1 MSLAVERRA
10 PTGGAG
16 PEGQG
21 ADPGGARRLVLA
33 HGFTQNGRCWGAFA
47 DHLARHHELVL
58 VDAPGHGRSGHDDAD
73 LWTAGRL
80 LGQAGGRGIYVG
92 YSMGGRT
99 ALHTALT
106 DPGLVEGLVLIG
118 ATPGLVS
125 AAERADRRRAD
136 GELADRLLTIGLPAF
151 LDRWLAQP
159 LFAGLDERAAA
170 REARLA
176 NRPEGLA
183 ASLRHCGTGNQEPL
197 WDRLGE
203 VTVPVLLVVGD
214 RDHKFTDI
222 AERSAAALTGT
233 EAEVVAL
240 PGTHAVHL
248 ERPEECARAVLERIR
263 SW

>member
-1 MSLAVERRA
+1 MTLAVEHRG
-10 PTGGAG
+10 PNGGDDASG
-16 PEGQG
+16 P
-21 ADPGGARRLVLA
+21 ARRLILT

-47 DHLARHHELVL
+47 DRLAERHELVL
-58 VDAPGHGRSGHDDAD
+58 VDAPGHGRSAHDDAD

-80 LGQAGGRGIYVG
+80 LAEAGGTGIHVG

-99 ALHTALT
+99 ALHTALSEP
-106 DPGLVEGLVLIG
+106 DAVEGLVLIG
-118 ATPGLVS
+118 ATPGLS
-125 AAERADRRRAD
+125 SEQERADRRRAD
-136 GELADRLLTIGLPAF
+136 DELAERLLTIGLPAF

-170 REARLA
+170 REARLT

-183 ASLRHCGTGNQEPL
+183 ASLRHCGTGNQDPL

-214 RDHKFTDI
+214 RDDKFGDI
-222 AERSAAALTGT
+222 ARRMVDAFTAT
-233 EAEVVAL
+233 EAEILAL

-248 ERPEECARAVLERIR
+248 ERPEECAAAILERVR
-263 SW
+263 HW